1 MKFQTNSEPRDNN
14 AKFTKLVTLAMALTV
29 LLMFIFSTIGKAQTI
44 RLDTAANMAY
54 VNITPVAIGWHKN
67 SHTATRL
74 YVHAGGD
81 NLVNFGTIKW
91 YLKYPVVIDQS
102 TTNYVTIADG
112 QFYVQGRSYANWDE
126 QSKFLFRY
134 AADSLQDIKVTISE

>member
-1 MKFQTNSEPRDNN
+1 MKFQKNLEPQENN
-14 AKFTKLVTLAMALTV
+14 AKFSKLVAVAMALTV
-29 LLMFIFSTIGKAQTI
+29 MLMFIFSTVGKAQTV

-67 SHTATRL
+67 GHTVNRL
-74 YVHAGGD
+74 YVSANND

-91 YLKYPVVIDQS
+91 YLKYPVIIDQS

>member
-1 MKFQTNSEPRDNN
+1 MKFQTNLEPRDNN
-14 AKFTKLVTLAMALTV
+14 AKFTKIVTLSMALT
-29 LLMFIFSTIGKAQTI
+29 LLLFFIFSTVSKAQTI

-54 VNITPVAIGWHKN
+54 VNIDPLAIGWHKQ
-67 SHTATRL
+67 SHNVTRL

-91 YLKYPVVIDQS
+91 FLKYPVVVDQS
-102 TTNYVTIADG
+102 TTNYITIADG
-112 QFYVQGRSYANWDE
+112 QFYISGRIYANWDE